1 MGLGPSASRG
11 RTKALVTVLRLLH
24 GAGAHDPQAV
34 VEPERVL
41 DGVAFVLCSDLR
53 RARQGDPDGQRVLL
67 ACVGSTLAR
76 PSAQPAPPGLLSA
89 PAHATGCTEPQ
100 PASASRSHA
109 APGRMDVAEAAQR
122 PPATPL
128 RRGRLGPPLPRPSC
142 LGPPLYRAALPSAKM
157 PTVVPSGTSSI
168 LPPAEVSPGAMMLA
182 PDRTKRIA
190 PRSTVNL
197 GRMSGNL
204 PPGGCGEHVPAWA

>member
-1 MGLGPSASRG
+1 M
-11 RTKALVTVLRLLH
+11 LRLLH

-109 APGRMDVAEAAQR
+109 ASGRMDVAEATQR
-122 PPATPL
+122 PPAPPPL
-128 RRGRLGPPLPRPSC
+128 RRGHLGPPAS
-142 LGPPLYRAALPSAKM
+142 ALLSTGRRVPSAKM

-190 PRSTVNL
+190 PRSTWNL